1 MNPKPGEKSGLLIDC
16 VRGITMLGGQSS
28 IWVACEFNA
37 MRILRDYFRT
47 EQQISKDCL
56 YISSYW
62 KHGSNEDFHRD
73 AKRTDMSALK
83 S

>member
-47 EQQISKDCL
+47 EQQISTDFL

-62 KHGSNEDFHRD
+62 KHGSNENSHRD